1 MITLGAL
8 QSQYDAMLDDDLD
21 YDEVRVELIVE
32 NYKKEWSAA
41 DLLEILSGEILDGAE
56 EALERE
62 AIKQNKREIAE
73 AQAEY
78 EYNLR
83 TWNDQENNT

>member
-8 QSQYDAMLDDDLD
+8 QSQYDNMLPYEDD
-21 YDEVRVELIVE
+21 YDDARVEQIVDD
-32 NYKKEWSAA
+32 YLREWSAA
-41 DLLEILSGEILDGAE
+41 DLLEILSGNILEGAN

-62 AIKQNKREIAE
+62 AIKQCKQEIAE

-83 TWNDQENNT
+83 VWND

>member
-8 QSQYDAMLDDDLD
+8 QSQYDNMLDDDMD
-21 YDEVRVELIVE
+21 YDETRVDQIIDDYL
-32 NYKKEWSAA
+32 KEWSAA
-41 DLLEILSGEILDGAE
+41 DLLEILSGNILRGAE
-56 EALERE
+56 EALEQE
-62 AIKQNKREIAE
+62 AIKQCKREIAE

-83 TWNDQENNT
+83 TWDE

>member
-8 QSQYDAMLDDDLD
+8 QSQYDAMLPCEAD
-21 YDEVRVELIVE
+21 YDDERVEQIVE
-32 NYKKEWSAA
+32 DYLKEWSAA
-41 DLLEILSGEILDGAE
+41 DLLEILSGNILDGVN
-56 EALERE
+56 EALNRE
-62 AIKQNKREIAE
+62 AIKQCKREIAE

-83 TWNDQENNT
+83 AWDE

>member
-8 QSQYDAMLDDDLD
+8 QSQYDNMLPYEDD
-21 YDEVRVELIVE
+21 YDDARVEQIVDD
-32 NYKKEWSAA
+32 YLKEWSAA
-41 DLLEILSGEILDGAE
+41 DLLEILSGNILEGVN
-56 EALERE
+56 EALEQE
-62 AIKQNKREIAE
+62 AINQCKQEIAK

-83 TWNDQENNT
+83 TWND

>member
-8 QSQYDAMLDDDLD
+8 QSQYDAMLDDDMD
-21 YDEVRVELIVE
+21 YDDARVEQIVDD
-32 NYKKEWSAA
+32 YLKEWSAA
-41 DLLEILSGEILDGAE
+41 DLLEILSGNILEGVN

-62 AIKQNKREIAE
+62 AIKQNKQEIAE

-83 TWNDQENNT
+83 TWND

>member
-8 QSQYDAMLDDDLD
+8 QSQYDAMLPYEDD
-21 YDEVRVELIVE
+21 YDDERVEQIVDD
-32 NYKKEWSAA
+32 YLKEWSAA
-41 DLLEILSGEILDGAE
+41 DLLEILSGNILGGAVA
-56 EALERE
+56 ALERE
-62 AIKQNKREIAE
+62 AIKQCKQEIAE

-83 TWNDQENNT
+83 TWNE

>member
-8 QSQYDAMLDDDLD
+8 QSQYDNMLPYDDD
-21 YDEVRVELIVE
+21 YDDARVEQIVE
-32 NYKKEWSAA
+32 DYLKEWSAA
-41 DLLEILSGEILDGAE
+41 DLLEILSGEILEGAE
-56 EALERE
+56 EALKQV
-62 AIKQNKREIAE
+62 AIKQNKQEIAD

-83 TWNDQENNT
+83 TWND

>member
-1 MITLGAL
+1 MITLGVL
-8 QSQYDAMLDDDLD
+8 QSRYDAMLPCEDD
-21 YDEVRVELIVE
+21 YDDERVEQIVDD
-32 NYKKEWSAA
+32 YLKEWSAA
-41 DLLEILSGEILDGAE
+41 DLLEILSGNILEGVN

-62 AIKQNKREIAE
+62 AIKQNKQEIAE

-83 TWNDQENNT
+83 VWND

>member
-8 QSQYDAMLDDDLD
+8 QSQYDNMLPCEAD
-21 YDEVRVELIVE
+21 YDDERVEQIIEDYL
-32 NYKKEWSAA
+32 KEWSAA
-41 DLLEILSGEILDGAE
+41 DLLEILSGKVLEGAE

-62 AIKQNKREIAE
+62 AIKQCKREIAE

-78 EYNLR
+78 EYNR
-83 TWNDQENNT
+83 RCWDEE

>member
-8 QSQYDAMLDDDLD
+8 QSQYDNMMPCEAD
-21 YDEVRVELIVE
+21 YDDERVEQIVDD
-32 NYKKEWSAA
+32 YLKEWSAA
-41 DLLEILSGEILDGAE
+41 DLLEILSGNILRGAE

-62 AIKQNKREIAE
+62 AIKQCKQEAAE

-83 TWNDQENNT
+83 TWND

>member
-1 MITLGAL
+1 MVTLVAL
-8 QSQYDAMLDDDLD
+8 QSQYDNMLPYDDD
-21 YDEVRVELIVE
+21 YDDERVEQIVDD
-32 NYKKEWSAA
+32 YLKEWSAA
-41 DLLEILSGEILDGAE
+41 DLLEILSGNILRGAE

-62 AIKQNKREIAE
+62 AIKQCKQEIAE

-83 TWNDQENNT
+83 TWND

>member
-8 QSQYDAMLDDDLD
+8 QSQYDNMLDDDMD
-21 YDEVRVELIVE
+21 YDDARVEQIVDD
-32 NYKKEWSAA
+32 YLKEWSAA
-41 DLLEILSGEILDGAE
+41 DLLEILSGNILEGVN

-62 AIKQNKREIAE
+62 AIKQCKQEIAE

-83 TWNDQENNT
+83 TWNY

>member
-1 MITLGAL
+1 MVTLGAL
-8 QSQYDAMLDDDLD
+8 QSQYDAMLDDDMD
-21 YDEVRVELIVE
+21 YDDVRVEQIVDD
-32 NYKKEWSAA
+32 YLKEWSAA
-41 DLLEILSGEILDGAE
+41 DLLEILSGNILRGAE

-62 AIKQNKREIAE
+62 AIKQCKKEIAE

-83 TWNDQENNT
+83 VWND

>member
-8 QSQYDAMLDDDLD
+8 QSQYDNMLPCEAD
-21 YDEVRVELIVE
+21 YDDARVEQIVDD
-32 NYKKEWSAA
+32 YLKEWSAA
-41 DLLEILSGEILDGAE
+41 DLLEILSGNILGGAVA
-56 EALERE
+56 ALERE
-62 AIKQNKREIAE
+62 AIKQCKQEIAE

-83 TWNDQENNT
+83 TWND

>member
-1 MITLGAL
+1 MVTLAAL
-8 QSQYDAMLDDDLD
+8 QSQYDNMLPYDDD
-21 YDEVRVELIVE
+21 YDDARVEQIVDD
-32 NYKKEWSAA
+32 YLKEWSAA
-41 DLLEILSGEILDGAE
+41 DLLEILSGNILMGAE

-62 AIKQNKREIAE
+62 AIKQCQREAAE

-83 TWNDQENNT
+83 TWND

>member
-1 MITLGAL
+1 MVTLGAL
-8 QSQYDAMLDDDLD
+8 QSQYDAMLDDDMD
-21 YDEVRVELIVE
+21 YDDERVEQIVDD
-32 NYKKEWSAA
+32 YLKEWSAA
-41 DLLEILSGEILDGAE
+41 DLLEILSGNILRGAE

-62 AIKQNKREIAE
+62 AIKQCKQEAAE

-83 TWNDQENNT
+83 TWND

>member
-1 MITLGAL
+1 MATLNSL
-8 QSQYDAMLDDDLD
+8 QNQHDAMLDDDMD

-56 EALERE
+56 EALELE

-83 TWNDQENNT
+83 TWND

>member
-1 MITLGAL
+1 MVTLGAL
-8 QSQYDAMLDDDLD
+8 QSQYDNMLPYEDD
-21 YDEVRVELIVE
+21 YDDERVEQIVDD
-32 NYKKEWSAA
+32 YLKEWSAA
-41 DLLEILSGEILDGAE
+41 DLLEILSGNILKGVE

-62 AIKQNKREIAE
+62 AIKQCKQEIAD

-83 TWNDQENNT
+83 TWND

>member
-1 MITLGAL
+1 MATLNSL
-8 QSQYDAMLDDDLD
+8 QNQYDAMLDDDLG

-83 TWNDQENNT
+83 TWND

>member
-8 QSQYDAMLDDDLD
+8 QSQYDSMLDDDID
-21 YDEVRVELIVE
+21 YDDVRVEQIVDD
-32 NYKKEWSAA
+32 YLKEWSAA
-41 DLLEILSGEILDGAE
+41 DLLEILSGNILEGVN

-62 AIKQNKREIAE
+62 AIKQNKQEIAE

-83 TWNDQENNT
+83 TWDE

>member
-8 QSQYDAMLDDDLD
+8 QSQYDNMLDDDMD
-21 YDEVRVELIVE
+21 YDDERVEQIVDDYLS
-32 NYKKEWSAA
+32 NWSAA
-41 DLLEILSGEILDGAE
+41 DLLEILSGNILGGAVA
-56 EALERE
+56 ALERE
-62 AIKQNKREIAE
+62 AIKQCKQEIAE

-83 TWNDQENNT
+83 VWND

>member
-8 QSQYDAMLDDDLD
+8 QSQYDHMMPYEAD
-21 YDEVRVELIVE
+21 YDDERVEQIVE
-32 NYKKEWSAA
+32 DYLKEWSAA
-41 DLLEILSGEILDGAE
+41 DLLEILSGKILEGAE

-83 TWNDQENNT
+83 TWND

>member
-1 MITLGAL
+1 MVTLGAL
-8 QSQYDAMLDDDLD
+8 QRQHDEMLDDDID
-21 YDEVRVELIVE
+21 YDDARVEQIVDD
-32 NYKKEWSAA
+32 YLKEWSAA
-41 DLLEILSGEILDGAE
+41 DLLEILSGKILEGVN

-62 AIKQNKREIAE
+62 AIKQNKQEIAE

-83 TWNDQENNT
+83 TWND

>member
-1 MITLGAL
+1 MVTLAAL
-8 QSQYDAMLDDDLD
+8 QSQYDAMLPYEDD
-21 YDEVRVELIVE
+21 YDDERVEQIIDDYL
-32 NYKKEWSAA
+32 KEWSAA
-41 DLLEILSGEILDGAE
+41 DLLEILSGNILEGVN

-62 AIKQNKREIAE
+62 AIKQCKQEIAE

-83 TWNDQENNT
+83 TWND

>member
-1 MITLGAL
+1 MITLGTL
-8 QSQYDAMLDDDLD
+8 QSQYDSMLPYEDD
-21 YDEVRVELIVE
+21 YDDARVEQIVDD
-32 NYKKEWSAA
+32 YLKEWSAA
-41 DLLEILSGEILDGAE
+41 DLLEILSGNILEGVN

-62 AIKQNKREIAE
+62 AIKQCKQEIAE

-83 TWNDQENNT
+83 TWDE

>member
-8 QSQYDAMLDDDLD
+8 QSQYDNMLPYEDD
-21 YDEVRVELIVE
+21 YDDERVEQIVDD
-32 NYKKEWSAA
+32 YLKEWSAA
-41 DLLEILSGEILDGAE
+41 DLLEILSGNILRGAE
-56 EALERE
+56 EAIERE
-62 AIKQNKREIAE
+62 AIKQCKKEAAE

-83 TWNDQENNT
+83 TWND

>member
-1 MITLGAL
+1 MAILNSL
-8 QSQYDAMLDDDLD
+8 QNQYDAMLDDDLD

-83 TWNDQENNT
+83 TWND

>member
-8 QSQYDAMLDDDLD
+8 QSQYDNMMPCEAD
-21 YDEVRVELIVE
+21 YDDERVEQIVE
-32 NYKKEWSAA
+32 DYLKEWSAA
-41 DLLEILSGEILDGAE
+41 DLLEILSGKVLEGAE

-83 TWNDQENNT
+83 TWND

>member
-8 QSQYDAMLDDDLD
+8 QSQYDHMMPYEAD
-21 YDEVRVELIVE
+21 YDDERVEQIVE
-32 NYKKEWSAA
+32 DYLKEWSAA
-41 DLLEILSGEILDGAE
+41 DLLEILSGKILEGAE

-78 EYNLR
+78 EYNIR
-83 TWNDQENNT
+83 TWND

>member
-1 MITLGAL
+1 MVTLNDL
-8 QSQYDAMLDDDLD
+8 QRQYDNMLDDDID
-21 YDEVRVELIVE
+21 YDETRVDQIIED
-32 NYKKEWSAA
+32 YQKEWSAA
-41 DLLEILSGEILDGAE
+41 DLLEILSGNILKGAE

-62 AIKQNKREIAE
+62 AIKQCKQEIAE

-83 TWNDQENNT
+83 TWND

>member
-8 QSQYDAMLDDDLD
+8 QSQYDAMLDDDMD
-21 YDEVRVELIVE
+21 YDDARVEQIVDD
-32 NYKKEWSAA
+32 YLKEWSAA
-41 DLLEILSGEILDGAE
+41 DLLEILSGNILIGAE

-62 AIKQNKREIAE
+62 AIKQCKQEIAE

-83 TWNDQENNT
+83 TWND